1 MKQLITLLAVLL
13 SVTTFGQN
21 VGIGTTT
28 PAASA
33 QLDVSSTTK
42 GILIPR
48 MSQSQRNLI
57 PSPDPGLMIYQND
70 NTPGIYTWNGTAWVA
85 VSNGSANLTLPFSAL
100 YSGASTA
107 FNIDLLGNSNN
118 AGIKVATYNSGTSKA
133 ISGEA
138 RGNGSTAG
146 YFNVVGSPT
155 NATALRTDD
164 GDVLL
169 TTNTGNVGIGST
181 ATPTSQ
187 LMITTPSNS
196 YGVTHTDGTVS
207 VGSFISGAAG
217 WLGTRTNHPLY
228 MFTNNSGVQATLNTN
243 GLFGI
248 GNNNPQNAGLVVNK
262 NVGATYG
269 IFGGNTSGISLQ
281 GNFPGI
287 GFNEYYNGGSKFI
300 GTGYSGKFIINTN
313 TGDLSWYASG
323 ASGVADGTATLN
335 QRFGLSRE
343 GSMFLQGVDN
353 GYIFTD
359 RSSTNY
365 NGWNLYADAGKASLY
380 RYTQGGNTITIDSVG
395 SLGLQG
401 VTTMTA
407 PLTLNN
413 SIGNKIDF
421 YYNSPTSRYGIGLQ
435 GSLLQMY
442 SDAATSDIAFGY
454 GASSGTNFKENIRL
468 FGNGNMHIGKYGTWV
483 TATDDRKINFG
494 DGDYVHIGEMGADD
508 RLEMQAGSFNFKN
521 GDVFIGTNNFTSG
534 SGYKLRVGGKI
545 FSEEVRV
552 QLQSAWPDYVFE
564 KKYKKLSLEELEK
577 YVDENK
583 HLPNIPSAVE
593 VEKNGQH
600 LGEIQ
605 QKMLEKIEEL
615 SLYIIELNKKVQMQ
629 ASEIEKLKKK

>member
-1 MKQLITLLAVLL
+1 MKQLITLIAVLF
-13 SVTTFGQN
+13 SATCFGQS
-21 VGIGTTT
+21 VGIGTLT
-28 PAASA
+28 PAPSA

-42 GILIPR
+42 GMLIPR
-48 MSQSQRNLI
+48 MSLNQRNLI
-57 PSPDPGLMIYQND
+57 PSPEPGLMIYQND

-85 VSNGSANLTLPFSAL
+85 VSNGAANLTLPFSGL

-107 FNIDLLGNSNN
+107 FNIDLLGNTNN
-118 AGIKVATYNSGTSKA
+118 TGLKVTTYNSGTSKA

-146 YFNVVGSPT
+146 YFNVAGSPT

-207 VGSFISGAAG
+207 VGTFISGAAG

-269 IFGGNTSGISLQ
+269 IFGGNTSGISFQ

-287 GFNEYYNGGSKFI
+287 GFNEYYNGSSKFI

-313 TGDLSWYASG
+313 TGDLNWFASG
-323 ASGVADGTATLN
+323 ASGVADGTASLN

-359 RSSTNY
+359 RASTNY
-365 NGWNLYADAGKASLY
+365 GGWNLYANAGKASLY
-380 RYTQGGNTITIDSVG
+380 RYTLGGNTITIDSVG

-421 YYNSPTSRYGIGLQ
+421 YYSSPTSRYGIGLQ
-435 GSLLQMY
+435 GNLLQMY

-454 GASSGTNFKENIRL
+454 GASSGTNFKENARF
-468 FGNGNMHIGKYGTWV
+468 FGNGNMHLGKYSAWAG
-483 TATDDRKINFG
+483 AADNRKINFG
-494 DGDYVHIGEMGADD
+494 DGDYIYIGEVGADD
-508 RLEMQAGSFNFKN
+508 RLEMQASAFSFKN
-521 GDVFIGTNNFTSG
+521 GDVFIGTSDFTKAA
-534 SGYKLRVGGKI
+534 GYKLRVGGKI
-545 FSEEVRV
+545 ISEEVLV
-552 QLQSAWPDYVFE
+552 QLNASWPDYVFAPNYKLSSLKDV
-564 KKYKKLSLEELEK
+564 KKYIKQ
-577 YVDENK
+577 NN
-583 HLPNIPSAVE
+583 HLPNIPSAKE
-593 VEKNGQH
+593 IEKDGIS
-600 LGEIQ
+600 LGEMQ
-605 QKMLEKIEEL
+605 RKMMEKIEEL
-615 SLYIIELNKKVQMQ
+615 TLHLIQQQEKIEALEKVI
-629 ASEIEKLKKK
+629 AAKN